1 MKIFYHNAAKPG
13 SPVESRDEVIPLL
26 CSQPTV
32 VQPGEIKKVQTGITL
47 KVEAGYALTIYTA
60 PFLWQ
65 KAAEIFPAVLV
76 LDHSAPE
83 VPLELPVRNSGR
95 SQLNLLVGQTLAIG
109 IVVKTEPIELEEFT
123 PAPTTTSSGKVSRPP
138 KRNPDV
144 RFEIK

>member
-13 SPVESRDEVIPLL
+13 VLESRDGVISLL

-32 VQPGEIKKVQTGITL
+32 IQPGEIKKVQTGLTL
-47 KVEAGYALTIYTA
+47 KITEGYAFTLYTA
-60 PFLWQ
+60 PLLWQ

-83 VPLELPVRNSGR
+83 TPLEIPVRNSGR
-95 SQLNLLVGQTLAIG
+95 SQLNLLTGQTLALG
-109 IVVKTEPIELEEFT
+109 ILVKVENVELEEFT
-123 PAPTTTSSGKVSRPP
+123 PSPTTDPADKVSRPQ
-138 KRNPDV
+138 KRNTDV